1 MPVNPYLLLCN
12 LLFRKQPDFQPHN
25 SEHNEKN
32 LVYGRV
38 RSLTKSSPTRYKS
51 KTFQQNVDFYMNDK
65 CMLWNIPKILFN
77 IDTIVKFRRF

>member
-25 SEHNEKN
+25 FEHNEKN

-38 RSLTKSSPTRYKS
+38 RSLSKSSPTRYKS
-51 KTFQQNVDFYMNDK
+51 KTFQQNVDFWASLGLDWSFYRFRSEK
-65 CMLWNIPKILFN
+65 RPKKFN
-77 IDTIVKFRRF
+77 A